1 MSEKSP
7 PPESLLPY
15 EAWTEDAMREVAW
28 RALEHAAKHGMPGEH
43 HFYLSYRTDYPGVA
57 IPGHLK
63 AKYPEEITIVL
74 QHQFEGLFV
83 DRVAERFGVT
93 LHFGGVPAK
102 LVIPFGALT
111 MFHDPHMRFGLR
123 FTPSAMAEEKVGLPA
138 APEAPAAPPAP
149 PSTPATPGEVVSLDA
164 FRRRPNKDG
173 G

>member
-15 EAWTEDAMREVAW
+15 EAWSEDAMREVAW
-28 RALEHAAKHGMPGEH
+28 RALEHAAERGLPGEH
-43 HFYLSYRTDYPGVA
+43 HFYLSYRTDHPGVV

-63 AKYPEEITIVL
+63 AKYPQEITIVL

-83 DRVAERFGVT
+83 DRAGRRFGVT
-93 LHFGGVPAK
+93 LRFGGVPSK

-111 MFHDPHMRFGLR
+111 MFHDPHVRFGLR
-123 FTPSAMAEEKVGLPA
+123 FTPSGLEEEKASLPP
-138 APEAPAAPPAP
+138 APEAPAAPP
-149 PSTPATPGEVVSLDA
+149 TPAPAPPGEVVSLDA

>member
-1 MSEKSP
+1 MSDKSP

-15 EAWTEDAMREVAW
+15 EAWTEDAMREVAL

-43 HFYLSYRTDYPGVA
+43 HFYLSYRTDHPGVA

-74 QHQFEGLFV
+74 QHQYDDLFV

-111 MFHDPHMRFGLR
+111 MFHDPHVRFGLR
-123 FTPSAMAEEKVGLPA
+123 FTPSGLEEEKVGLPPMPQA
-138 APEAPAAPPAP
+138 APEPAPAPAP
-149 PSTPATPGEVVSLDA
+149 PGEVVSLDA

>member
-1 MSEKSP
+1 
-7 PPESLLPY
+7 
-15 EAWTEDAMREVAW
+15 
-28 RALEHAAKHGMPGEH
+28 MPGEH
-43 HFYLSYRTDYPGVA
+43 HFYLSYRTDHPGVA

-111 MFHDPHMRFGLR
+111 MFHDPHVRFGLR
-123 FTPSAMAEEKVGLPA
+123 FTPSSPEEEKVGLP
-138 APEAPAAPPAP
+138 EAPAAASEPTPAP
-149 PSTPATPGEVVSLDA
+149 APPGEVVSLDA

>member
-15 EAWTEDAMREVAW
+15 EAWTEDAMREVVW
-28 RALEHAAKHGMPGEH
+28 RALEHAAAHGPPGEH
-43 HFYLSYRTDYPGVA
+43 HFYLSYRTDHPGVA

-63 AKYPEEITIVL
+63 AKYPQEITIVL

-83 DRVAERFGVT
+83 DRAAGRFGVT

-102 LVIPFGALT
+102 LVVPFGALT
-111 MFHDPHMRFGLR
+111 MFHDPHVRFGLR
-123 FTPSAMAEEKVGLPA
+123 FTPSGMEDGKASPPVL
-138 APEAPAAPPAP
+138 PEAPAATPPAP
-149 PSTPATPGEVVSLDA
+149 APAPPGEVVSLDA

>member
-1 MSEKSP
+1 MSEKAP

-15 EAWTEDAMREVAW
+15 EAWSEDAMREVAL
-28 RALEHAAKHGMPGEH
+28 RALEHAAAHGLPGEH
-43 HFYLSYRTDYPGVA
+43 HFYLSYRTDHPGVA

-74 QHQFEGLFV
+74 QHQYDDLFV

-111 MFHDPHMRFGLR
+111 MFHDPHVRFGLR
-123 FTPSAMAEEKVGLPA
+123 FTPSGMEEEAASLPP
-138 APEAPAAPPAP
+138 APEAPPAP
-149 PSTPATPGEVVSLDA
+149 PPPAAAPQGEVVSLDA

>member
-15 EAWTEDAMREVAW
+15 EAWSEDAMREVAW
-28 RALEHAAKHGMPGEH
+28 RALEHAAQHGMPGEH
-43 HFYLSYRTDYPGVA
+43 HFYLSYRTDHPGVA

-63 AKYPEEITIVL
+63 AKYPQEITIVL

-93 LHFGGVPAK
+93 LRFGGVPAK

-111 MFHDPHMRFGLR
+111 MFHDPHVRFGLR
-123 FTPSAMAEEKVGLPA
+123 FTPSGLEDEKASLPA
-138 APEAPAAPPAP
+138 APEAPAAPPSPAP
-149 PSTPATPGEVVSLDA
+149 APPGEVVSLDA

>member
-1 MSEKSP
+1 
-7 PPESLLPY
+7 
-15 EAWTEDAMREVAW
+15 MREVVW
-28 RALEHAAKHGMPGEH
+28 RALEHAAQHGLPGEH
-43 HFYLSYRTDYPGVA
+43 HFYLSYRTDHPGVA

-74 QHQFEGLFV
+74 QHQFDGLFV

-93 LHFGGVPAK
+93 LRFGGVPAK

-111 MFHDPHMRFGLR
+111 MFHDPHVRFGLR
-123 FTPSAMAEEKVGLPA
+123 FTPSSPQEEKAGL
-138 APEAPAAPPAP
+138 PEAPAAVPAP
-149 PSTPATPGEVVSLDA
+149 TPAPAAPGEVVSLDA

>member
-15 EAWTEDAMREVAW
+15 EAWSEDAMREVAL

-43 HFYLSYRTDYPGVA
+43 HFYLSYRTDHPGVA

-63 AKYPEEITIVL
+63 AKYPQEITIVL
-74 QHQFEGLFV
+74 QHQFDDLFV

-102 LVIPFGALT
+102 LVVPFGALT
-111 MFHDPHMRFGLR
+111 MFHDPHVRFGLR
-123 FTPSAMAEEKVGLPA
+123 FTPSGLEEEKVGLPPMPQA
-138 APEAPAAPPAP
+138 APEPAPAPAP
-149 PSTPATPGEVVSLDA
+149 PGEVVSLDA

>member
-15 EAWTEDAMREVAW
+15 EAWSEDAMREVAW

-43 HFYLSYRTDYPGVA
+43 HFYLSYRTDHPGVA

-63 AKYPEEITIVL
+63 AKYPQEITIVL

-83 DRVAERFGVT
+83 DRAAERFGVT
-93 LHFGGVPAK
+93 LRFGGVPSK

-111 MFHDPHMRFGLR
+111 MFHDPHVRFGLR
-123 FTPSAMAEEKVGLPA
+123 FTPSGLEEEAAIGLPVT
-138 APEAPAAPPAP
+138 PEAPSAPPPAP
-149 PSTPATPGEVVSLDA
+149 APPGEVVSLDA

>member
-28 RALEHAAKHGMPGEH
+28 RALEYAAEHGMPGEH

-63 AKYPEEITIVL
+63 AKFPQEITIVL

-83 DRVAERFGVT
+83 DRATGRFGVT

-102 LVIPFGALT
+102 LVVPFGALT
-111 MFHDPHMRFGLR
+111 MFHDPHVRFGLR
-123 FTPSAMAEEKVGLPA
+123 FTPSGMDEDHVGLPA
-138 APEAPAAPPAP
+138 APEAPAAAAPPTPAP
-149 PSTPATPGEVVSLDA
+149 PGEVVSLDA

>member
-15 EAWTEDAMREVAW
+15 EAWSEDAMREVVW
-28 RALEHAAKHGMPGEH
+28 RALEHAAEYGMPGEH
-43 HFYLSYRTDYPGVA
+43 HFYLSYRTNHPGVA

-74 QHQFEGLFV
+74 QHQFDDLFV

-111 MFHDPHMRFGLR
+111 MFHDPHVRFGLR
-123 FTPSAMAEEKVGLPA
+123 FTPSSPEEEKVGLP
-138 APEAPAAPPAP
+138 EAPAAASEPTPAP
-149 PSTPATPGEVVSLDA
+149 APPGEVVSLDA

>member
-15 EAWTEDAMREVAW
+15 EAWSEEAMREVAW
-28 RALEHAAKHGMPGEH
+28 RALEHAAKHGLPGEH
-43 HFYLSYRTDYPGVA
+43 HFYLSYRTDHPGVA

-63 AKYPEEITIVL
+63 AKYPQEITIVL
-74 QHQFEGLFV
+74 QHQFDDLFV

-111 MFHDPHMRFGLR
+111 MFHDPHVRFGLR
-123 FTPSAMAEEKVGLPA
+123 FPPSGLEEEKAGLPP
-138 APEAPAAPPAP
+138 APEAPAAPPPAP
-149 PSTPATPGEVVSLDA
+149 APQGEVVSLDA